1 MKNLLIG
8 KLGKCFGLKGE
19 VRLILLTSFP
29 ELRFC
34 KGRKLSIS
42 NGKEAV
48 EATVKAL
55 RLTEKGYLISF
66 EEMPSINEVEPYVGF
81 SLFMDKKE
89 APLPEGNY
97 RYGDLIGMEVFSK
110 FGESLGKV
118 KDVLDYAPKKTLR
131 VEREGKTD
139 FFVPFVDEFV
149 LDIDVENKK
158 MTIRV
163 IPGLL

>member
-1 MKNLLIG
+1 MKDLLIG

-19 VRLILLTSFP
+19 MRLTLLTSFP

-34 KGRKLSIS
+34 KGRKLAIS
-42 NGKEAV
+42 NGKEAI
-48 EATVKAL
+48 EATVKSL
-55 RLTEKGYLISF
+55 RLTEKGYLIGF
-66 EEMPSINEVEPYVGF
+66 EEMPSINEAEPYVGF
-81 SLFMDKKE
+81 SLFMDKEE

-97 RYGDLIGMEVFSK
+97 RYSDLIGMEVYSES
-110 FGESLGKV
+110 GELLGKV

-131 VEREGKTD
+131 VERESKAD

-149 LDIDVENKK
+149 REIDLEGKK
-158 MTIRV
+158 MTIQV

>member
-1 MKNLLIG
+1 MKDLLIG

-81 SLFMDKKE
+81 SLFMDKTE

-97 RYGDLIGMEVFSK
+97 RYGDLIGMEVFSES
-110 FGESLGKV
+110 GESLGGQRR
-118 KDVLDYAPKKTLR
+118 PRLR
-131 VEREGKTD
+131 PEEDASRRTGKESG
-139 FFVPFVDEFV
+139 FLRP
-149 LDIDVENKK
+149 L
-158 MTIRV
+158 RR
-163 IPGLL
+163 